1 MDAMEVLGFDWIIIL
16 NSLLYIFMILII
28 IKKLKLF
35 LFFLILIAVS
45 PALAS
50 ANGFS
55 ADADVTV
62 RAVTFGN
69 STVDMTILNGSTT
82 GSLAYDSG
90 TLTVTDPVS
99 FKVSCGD
106 SSVYGIRATLSRSV
120 VACVKNSEPGTSY
133 LTLPSDSGE
142 YTIEPIATNLSYAVT
157 YNSACGAATCESG
170 YAVSDSGA
178 NAVCVIPS
186 GGAPSYQP
194 TSCSTVLYDDWQTT
208 CVNGWQYRNVKSQ
221 SPSGCSFTSSQ
232 ENDRKRQCGTSTAPA
247 TETTPITSFIPTAPA
262 ETASGSRGN
271 ITLGQMTNDAII
283 ITTGDVSQLMTE
295 IGIRRDLAAE
305 AEYSQTIV
313 EKIVKDIG
321 TASQVRNTINNF
333 VTYGTKTTIV
343 LGAGERAG
351 VVNSFKFAFGELP
364 TTEEDWND
372 VIKIANGRWPGQISK
387 TAEDRATINFRKV
400 YLRNPDRT
408 NPHDDAAITVM
419 AYGLR
424 PANRNLDSE
433 KKAIGFFKNIYGYNP
448 VTARAWGVVRAIA
461 YSGAT
466 R

>member
-1 MDAMEVLGFDWIIIL
+1 
-16 NSLLYIFMILII
+16 MILII

-90 TLTVTDPVS
+90 TLTVIDPVS

-170 YAVSDSGA
+170 YVVSDSGA
-178 NAVCVIPS
+178 NAVCAIPS
-186 GGAPSYQP
+186 GGTPSYQP
-194 TSCSTVLYDDWQTT
+194 TFCSIVLYDDWQTS

-221 SPSGCSFTSSQ
+221 SPSGCSLTSAQ
-232 ENDRKRQCGTSTAPA
+232 ENDRKRQCGTSTAPDI
-247 TETTPITSFIPTAPA
+247 ETTPTAPTPTATS
-262 ETASGSRGN
+262 ETSVSDSAGN
-271 ITLGQMTNDAII
+271 VVWKQILNDAEII
-283 ITTGDVSQLMTE
+283 ATGDVNQLLSE
-295 IGIRRDLAAE
+295 VGAKRDLDAE
-305 AEYSQTIV
+305 SGYSRTVV
-313 EKIVKDIG
+313 ERIVKN
-321 TASQVRNTINNF
+321 TEASDQTRNAITNF
-333 VTYGTKTTIV
+333 VTYGTPTTQP

-351 VVNSFKFAFGELP
+351 VVNSFKSAFGRLP
-364 TTEEDWND
+364 TTQEDWND
-372 VIKIANGRWPGQISK
+372 VIKIANGRWPGQINK
-387 TAEDRATINFRKV
+387 ETEKNAEAAFKKI

-408 NPHDDAAITVM
+408 NARDDAAITVM

-433 KKAIGFFKNIYGYNP
+433 KAAIRIFTNIYGYSP
-448 VTARAWGVVRAIA
+448 ATATAWDVVRAIS
-461 YSGAT
+461 YSGVT